1 MTGRHPSRQPGNA
14 TIKVMLWKLYNH
26 LSVPCESTHTGGAQ
40 GAMPQGSL
48 PCGNRPR
55 VLFIERNWSMF
66 RKENGTKQA
75 KYIECLLTR
84 DHQQHSNTE
93 LFLSVIS

>member
-48 PCGNRPR
+48 PCGNRSR
-55 VLFIERNWSMF
+55 VLFIETGVCSERRMEQSRQNTS
-66 RKENGTKQA
+66 NV
-75 KYIECLLTR
+75 YLLEITN
-84 DHQQHSNTE
+84 SLAILNY
-93 LFLSVIS
+93 FSV